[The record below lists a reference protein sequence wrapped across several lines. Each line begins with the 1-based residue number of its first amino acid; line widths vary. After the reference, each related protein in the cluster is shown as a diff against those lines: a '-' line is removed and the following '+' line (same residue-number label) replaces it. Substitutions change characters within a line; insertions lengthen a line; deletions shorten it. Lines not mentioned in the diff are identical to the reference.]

1 MDNPM
6 TNPQTSPKPTGPI
19 LELPADLETVYAN
32 LARIAHS
39 PADIVLDFA
48 HLLPGEARAK
58 IRSRVVMTPL
68 SAKLLVK
75 ALTENLARYE
85 AAFGEI
91 NMPTNN
97 SLADNLFRPFQQPP
111 EPPKEP

>member
-1 MDNPM
+1 M
-6 TNPQTSPKPTGPI
+6 TNPQTPPKPEGPV
-19 LELPADLETVYAN
+19 LELPADLETIYAN

-39 PADIVLDFA
+39 PADIVIDFA

-75 ALTENLARYE
+75 ALTENLSRYE

-91 NMPTNN
+91 NLPVNN